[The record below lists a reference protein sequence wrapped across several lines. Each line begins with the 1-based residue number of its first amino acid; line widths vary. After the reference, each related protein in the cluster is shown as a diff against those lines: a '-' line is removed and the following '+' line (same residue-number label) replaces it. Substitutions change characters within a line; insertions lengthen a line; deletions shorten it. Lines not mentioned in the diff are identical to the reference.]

1 MLKSKEKVKKSSL
14 IVVFA
19 LTYYFVNTFKSIV
32 LISKCYFVLF
42 QKVLTKQPNH
52 NNNIFLKVKR
62 TTKSPTLKKEK

>member
-52 NNNIFLKVKR
+52 NNNIF
-62 TTKSPTLKKEK
+62 